1 MVATDPFPGCCQA
14 NGTPV
19 PREEVAQLG
28 TGRVLGVP
36 DDRGRHGRM
45 LDPVLADAIHPS
57 HQRLGDLGAQDL
69 ALTHQ
74 LQEVRPLQPEQA
86 ARLGGAE
93 IGKDRGPQQQRQ
105 LAERIARAVGEDPL
119 FAARD
124 VLEDVDAALEYPVEA
139 RRLALGQEQFV
150 LAQANIG
157 GAGRQRG
164 AFLFG
169 ELGEERDAADQ
180 VGSDHRIN
188 VTTSRRQRA

>member
-1 MVATDPFPGCCQA
+1 MVLGLGLKAERLGQASDGGVLQPSAVGQENGGRDGSVPRLLPGER
-14 NGTPV
+14 NPV
-19 PREEVAQLG
+19 PREEGAQLG

-105 LAERIARAVGEDPL
+105 LAERIARAVGKDPL

-139 RRLALGQEQFV
+139 RRLALGQE
-150 LAQANIG
+150 
-157 GAGRQRG
+157 
-164 AFLFG
+164 
-169 ELGEERDAADQ
+169 
-180 VGSDHRIN
+180 
-188 VTTSRRQRA
+188 